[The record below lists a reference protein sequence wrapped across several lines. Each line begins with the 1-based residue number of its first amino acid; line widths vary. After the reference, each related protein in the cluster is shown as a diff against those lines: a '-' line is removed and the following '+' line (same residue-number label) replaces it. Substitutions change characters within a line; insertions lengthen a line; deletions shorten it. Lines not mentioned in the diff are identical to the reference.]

1 MFRSVDYIISCS
13 REKFTELLS
22 LEGLSEEQAAFC
34 RDIRRRGKNKVNL
47 LGTNI
52 FWGDFG
58 SEIGGGSVGKAHKG
72 EYFFFGEMVIII
84 IIRYY

>member
-1 MFRSVDYIISCS
+1 MFRSVDYIINCT

-47 LGTNI
+47 LRTNI
-52 FWGDFG
+52 FWGG
-58 SEIGGGSVGKAHKG
+58 SEIGGGSVEKAHKG
-72 EYFFFGEMVIII
+72 EYFFFGEMAIII
-84 IIRYY
+84 IIRY